1 MFLST
6 CNPIHDDIKI
16 LKENAAEIEK
26 QRCQIE
32 VLKKRCDKNEE
43 TIDALKG
50 IVSKQQR
57 SLRGQDAEVREK
69 NLIIAGISES
79 DIIDQDGTYKTDDE
93 KINALFRIMGMSPPV
108 GYSIERTGKL
118 DSRFPRY
125 IKMNVVDK
133 KNRTDITKKST
144 GLKNMHDPWNNV
156 FINFHQFS
164 IQWK

>member
-1 MFLST
+1 MQSQLS
-6 CNPIHDDIKI
+6 PIHDDIKI

-69 NLIIAGISES
+69 ISSLQE
-79 DIIDQDGTYKTDDE
+79 
-93 KINALFRIMGMSPPV
+93 
-108 GYSIERTGKL
+108 
-118 DSRFPRY
+118 
-125 IKMNVVDK
+125 
-133 KNRTDITKKST
+133 
-144 GLKNMHDPWNNV
+144 
-156 FINFHQFS
+156 
-164 IQWK
+164 